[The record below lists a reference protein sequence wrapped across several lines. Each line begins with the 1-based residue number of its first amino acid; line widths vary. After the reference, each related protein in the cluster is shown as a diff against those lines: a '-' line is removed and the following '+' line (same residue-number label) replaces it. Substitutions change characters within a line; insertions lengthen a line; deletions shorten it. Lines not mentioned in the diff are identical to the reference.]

1 MYPSEKN
8 LYKLWID
15 PFYCGLWLYD
25 NNEVDLSE
33 FPDYAP
39 MITKEE
45 HRILVAQYERMVP
58 KLSLKKRKDEMDEI
72 TPISN
77 TLIRSIDGATL
88 SMTLPNK
95 HRHVKNLKE
104 AREKNKQATL
114 KDIVSP
120 DQIYYRVARKDS
132 KNYNLSMRFSEI
144 SASIYK
150 QLLKLKVNEEEY
162 ERRRSVIIE

>member
-8 LYKLWID
+8 LSKLWID

-33 FPDYAP
+33 FPDYVP
-39 MITKEE
+39 MITKDE
-45 HRILVAQYERMVP
+45 HRILVAQYQRAVP

-72 TPISN
+72 TPLSN
-77 TLIRSIDGATL
+77 NLLHAPDGKTF

-95 HRHVKNLKE
+95 KRFIKRLAE
-104 AREKNKQATL
+104 LRERDKYATL
-114 KDIVSP
+114 QDVVAP
-120 DQIYYRVARKDS
+120 NQIYYRLARKDS
-132 KNYNLSMRFSEI
+132 EYSNMTMLFSEI
-144 SASIYK
+144 SAAIYN

-162 ERRRSVIIE
+162 ERRRSAIIE